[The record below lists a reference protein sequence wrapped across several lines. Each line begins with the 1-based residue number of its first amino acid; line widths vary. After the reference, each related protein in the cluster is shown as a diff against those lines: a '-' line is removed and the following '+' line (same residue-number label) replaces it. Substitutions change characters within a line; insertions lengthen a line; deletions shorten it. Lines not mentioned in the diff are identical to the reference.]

1 MQNAK
6 RMVLVDEKLLEYFQ
20 NKPDLSWK
28 RPVEQ
33 SVKSSISKQMKSTL
47 DDSVIPDDIKAKNY
61 RQSLNRFLQS
71 KRKLPDEPLL
81 PTIDELLDIKPEEKK
96 FEPKIDDV
104 KPKQKKKR
112 KKSQRVKKKPERY
125 ADLDWDKW

>member
-1 MQNAK
+1 
-6 RMVLVDEKLLEYFQ
+6 
-20 NKPDLSWK
+20 
-28 RPVEQ
+28 
-33 SVKSSISKQMKSTL
+33 MKSTL
-47 DDSVIPDDIKAKNY
+47 DDPVIPDDIKAKHY

-96 FEPKIDDV
+96 FERKIDDV
-104 KPKQKKKR
+104 KPKQKKK
-112 KKSQRVKKKPERY
+112 SQRAKKKPQRY

>member
-1 MQNAK
+1 
-6 RMVLVDEKLLEYFQ
+6 MVLVDEKLLEYFQ
-20 NKPDLSWK
+20 RKPDLSWK

-47 DDSVIPDDIKAKNY
+47 DDPVISDDIKAKHY

-71 KRKLPDEPLL
+71 KRKLTDKPLL

-96 FEPKIDDV
+96 FAFAPKIDDV

-112 KKSQRVKKKPERY
+112 KKSQRAKKKPERY

>member
-1 MQNAK
+1 
-6 RMVLVDEKLLEYFQ
+6 MVLVDEKLLEYFQ

-47 DDSVIPDDIKAKNY
+47 DDPVIPDDIKAKHY

-96 FEPKIDDV
+96 FERKIDDV
-104 KPKQKKKR
+104 QPKQKKKR
-112 KKSQRVKKKPERY
+112 KKSQRVKKKPDRY

>member
-1 MQNAK
+1 
-6 RMVLVDEKLLEYFQ
+6 MVLVDEKLLEYFQ
-20 NKPDLSWK
+20 NKADLSWK

-33 SVKSSISKQMKSTL
+33 SVKSSISKQMKSAL
-47 DDSVIPDDIKAKNY
+47 DNPVIPDDIKAKNY

-81 PTIDELLDIKPEEKK
+81 PTIDELLDIKTEEKK

-112 KKSQRVKKKPERY
+112 KKSQRAKKKPERY
-125 ADLDWDKW
+125 ADVDWDKW

>member
-1 MQNAK
+1 
-6 RMVLVDEKLLEYFQ
+6 MVLVDEKLLEYFQ

-47 DDSVIPDDIKAKNY
+47 DDPVIPDDIKAKNY
-61 RQSLNRFLQS
+61 RQSLTRFLQS

-96 FEPKIDDV
+96 FERKIDDV
-104 KPKQKKKR
+104 KPKQKKK
-112 KKSQRVKKKPERY
+112 SQRAKKKPQRY

>member
-1 MQNAK
+1 
-6 RMVLVDEKLLEYFQ
+6 MVLVDEKLLEYFQ

-47 DDSVIPDDIKAKNY
+47 DDPVIPDDIKAKHY

-71 KRKLPDEPLL
+71 KRNLPDEPLL

-96 FEPKIDDV
+96 FDFAPKIDDV

-112 KKSQRVKKKPERY
+112 KKSQRVKKKPQRY
-125 ADLDWDKW
+125 ADLNWDRW

>member
-1 MQNAK
+1 
-6 RMVLVDEKLLEYFQ
+6 MVLVDEKLLEYFQ

-47 DDSVIPDDIKAKNY
+47 DDPVIPDDIKAKHY

-71 KRKLPDEPLL
+71 KRKLPDEPIL
-81 PTIDELLDIKPEEKK
+81 PTIDELLDIKPEEN
-96 FEPKIDDV
+96 FAPKIDDV

-112 KKSQRVKKKPERY
+112 KKSQRVKKKPQRY